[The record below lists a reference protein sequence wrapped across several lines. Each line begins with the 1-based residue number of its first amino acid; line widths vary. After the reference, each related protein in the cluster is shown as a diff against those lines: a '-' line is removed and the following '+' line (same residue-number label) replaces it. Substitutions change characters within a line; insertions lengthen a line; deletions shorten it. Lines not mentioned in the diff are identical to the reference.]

1 METNTSSIGARQ
13 KAPQS
18 SSSILKNYFS
28 SLRLFSR
35 NARLYLLGAFLV
47 GINHQVF
54 MLLFNL
60 YLKEMS
66 FGEGD
71 IGRIASGRA
80 IGMTLAAIPIAIL
93 ISKIKVK
100 PMLLI
105 GAAMFALFRFA
116 LTEFQEFEIL
126 VGFTF
131 LSGMAFS
138 VFRVASGPF
147 FMRNSTQQ
155 ERTHLF
161 SMSFA
166 MMLFAGIVGSIIA
179 GNLVERVAIIT
190 GDILTGYR
198 YALYLGVGAGLCA
211 IIPFS
216 MIRATG
222 PKSDER
228 KIKFSWEKFKKRRK
242 FYFQICL
249 ANVLIGS
256 GAGLIIPFLP
266 LYFHDRFDLEPNRI
280 AFYYFLSLCGM
291 AIGTLSGPLLSQR
304 IGLIRSVVITQLL
317 SIPFMLILAY
327 TGNLFYAV
335 PAFIIRAALMNLGVP
350 ISTNFAM
357 ELSDKDEQGLVNAF
371 LGVSWTGGW
380 ALSVSLG
387 GGLIEQYGYTITL
400 NVASLLYVISALLYF
415 VMFRKVEKRQSED
428 GRWCVP
434 QVERI

>member
-1 METNTSSIGARQ
+1 MGTSTSGINAGQ
-13 KAPQS
+13 VS
-18 SSSILKNYFS
+18 SGNSNSTLKNYLS

-47 GINHQVF
+47 GINHQIF

-66 FGEGD
+66 YGEGD

-93 ISKIKVK
+93 ISRIKLK

-105 GAAMFALFRFA
+105 GAVMFASFRFA

-161 SMSFA
+161 SMSFT
-166 MMLFAGIVGSIIA
+166 MMLLAGIVGSLIA
-179 GNLVERVAIIT
+179 GNLVEQIAMIT

-198 YALYLGVGAGLCA
+198 YALYLGVLAGLCA

-216 MIRATG
+216 MIRSTG

-228 KIKFSWEKFKKRRK
+228 KITFSIAQFKRRGK

-249 ANVLIGS
+249 ANILIGS

-266 LYFHDRFDLEPNRI
+266 LYFQDRFDLEPNRI

-304 IGLIRSVVITQLL
+304 IGLVRSVVITQLF

-327 TGNLFYAV
+327 TGSLLFAV

-350 ISTNFAM
+350 ISANFAM

-380 ALSVSLG
+380 ALSVALG

-400 NVASLLYVISALLYF
+400 NVASLLYIISALLYF
-415 VMFRKVEKRQSED
+415 VMFRKVEKRESDD

-434 QVERI
+434 QVERV